1 MSLSLFA
8 FYSKTGVT
16 IIEVLTEYLPLLIPI
31 LIIQLVLIIFALTDL
46 VRREQTRGPKW
57 VWVLVI
63 LFVNM
68 IGPIAYFLLGRE
80 DA

>member
-1 MSLSLFA
+1 ME
-8 FYSKTGVT
+8 
-16 IIEVLTEYLPLLIPI
+16 ILTEYLPLLIPI

-63 LFVNM
+63 VFVNM
-68 IGPIAYFLLGRE
+68 IGPIVYFLVGRDE
-80 DA
+80 A